1 MDFKEIDHLLELARI
16 ELSSQEK
23 EKIALDLGKILDYV
37 KQLQEL
43 DTNNV
48 EPMTGG
54 TLLENICREDNVN
67 KEKQYLSKELKES
80 APNLKDDSF
89 KIPPIF

>member
-37 KQLQEL
+37 KQLQKL
-43 DTNNV
+43 DTSNV
-48 EPMTGG
+48 DPMTGG
-54 TLLENICREDNVN
+54 TLLENICREDKIN
-67 KEKQYLSKELKES
+67 ELKQDISKELKKF
-80 APNLKDDSF
+80 APNLKNDSF

>member
-1 MDFKEIDHLLELARI
+1 MDFKEIDHLLKLARI

-23 EKIALDLGKILDYV
+23 EKIVLDLENILNYV
-37 KQLQEL
+37 NQLQKL
-43 DTNNV
+43 NTDGV

-54 TLLENICREDNVN
+54 TFLENTYRSDKIDKQ
-67 KEKQYLSKELKES
+67 KENISENLKKS
-80 APNLKDDSF
+80 APSLKDNYI

>member
-1 MDFKEIDHLLELARI
+1 MDFTEIDHLLKLARI

-23 EKIALDLGKILDYV
+23 EKIALDVENILDYV
-37 KQLQEL
+37 KQLQKVNT
-43 DTNNV
+43 DGV

-54 TLLENICREDNVN
+54 TLLENICDLDKINEQ
-67 KEKQYLSKELKES
+67 KQNTSKELKKS
-80 APNLKDDSF
+80 ASCLKDDYF

>member
-1 MDFKEIDHLLELARI
+1 MDFKEIDHLLELSRI

-23 EKIALDLGKILDYV
+23 EKIALDLEKILGYV
-37 KQLQEL
+37 RQLQEL
-43 DTNNV
+43 DTNDI

-54 TLLENICREDNVN
+54 TLIEDICREDKIDVQKING
-67 KEKQYLSKELKES
+67 SKELKES
-80 APNLKDDSF
+80 ASNLKDDYF

>member
-1 MDFKEIDHLLELARI
+1 MDFKEIDHLLKLARI

-23 EKIALDLGKILDYV
+23 EKIVLDLKNILDYV
-37 KQLQEL
+37 KQLQKV
-43 DTNNV
+43 DTNNI

-54 TLLENICREDNVN
+54 TLLENICASDKIDEQ
-67 KEKQYLSKELKES
+67 KQNASKELKES
-80 APNLKDDSF
+80 APCLKDDYF

>member
-1 MDFKEIDHLLELARI
+1 MDFKEIDHLLKLARI

-23 EKIALDLGKILDYV
+23 EKIVLDLENILNYV
-37 KQLQEL
+37 KQLQKL
-43 DTNNV
+43 NTDGM

-54 TLLENICREDNVN
+54 TFLENIYRPDEIN
-67 KEKQYLSKELKES
+67 KQKKEISEELKKS
-80 APNLKDDSF
+80 APCLKDDYF

>member
-37 KQLQEL
+37 RQLQEL

-48 EPMTGG
+48 EPMTC
-54 TLLENICREDNVN
+54 LLYTSPSPRDGL
-67 KEKQYLSKELKES
+67 LSRMPSS
-80 APNLKDDSF
+80 A
-89 KIPPIF
+89 

>member
-1 MDFKEIDHLLELARI
+1 MDFTEINYLLELARM

-23 EKIALDLGKILDYV
+23 EKIVLDLEKILDYI
-37 KQLQEL
+37 KQLQEV
-43 DTNNV
+43 DTAGV

-54 TLLENICREDNVN
+54 SLLENICREDE
-67 KEKQYLSKELKES
+67 EKQKQDLSEELKKS
-80 APNLKDDSF
+80 APSLKNNYF

>member
-1 MDFKEIDHLLELARI
+1 MDFTEIDHLLKLARI

-23 EKIALDLGKILDYV
+23 EGIALDLENILDYV
-37 KQLQEL
+37 KQLQKV
-43 DTNNV
+43 DTNGI

-54 TLLENICREDNVN
+54 TLLENICRED
-67 KEKQYLSKELKES
+67 KIDEQKQDTSKKLKEP
-80 APNLKDDSF
+80 APSLKNDYF

>member
-1 MDFKEIDHLLELARI
+1 MDSKEINHLLELARI

-23 EKIALDLGKILDYV
+23 EKIISDLEKILDYV

-43 DTNNV
+43 DTTGV

-54 TLLENICREDNVN
+54 TSLQNICREDEIYEQ
-67 KEKQYLSKELKES
+67 KENDQLKNS
-80 APNLKDDSF
+80 ALDTEEGYF
-89 KIPPIF
+89 KVPPIFE

>member
-1 MDFKEIDHLLELARI
+1 
-16 ELSSQEK
+16 
-23 EKIALDLGKILDYV
+23 DLGKILDYV

-54 TLLENICREDNVN
+54 TLLENICRED
-67 KEKQYLSKELKES
+67 KIDEQKQDISKELKKS
-80 APNLKDDSF
+80 ASNLKDNSF